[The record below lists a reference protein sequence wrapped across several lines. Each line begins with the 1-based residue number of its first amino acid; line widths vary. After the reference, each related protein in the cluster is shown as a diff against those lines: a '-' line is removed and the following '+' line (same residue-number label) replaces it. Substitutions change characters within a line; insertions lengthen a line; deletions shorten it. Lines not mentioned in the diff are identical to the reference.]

1 MANDADARPTLNDVG
16 NGLAEMESA
25 FYRVRHLAYAA
36 LMLGSADEMPEEA
49 GGALDAIAGL
59 IVGTMD
65 DLNEERHR
73 LWLLTL
79 GNDEASR
86 LHATSEDRS

>member
-1 MANDADARPTLNDVG
+1 MADEANVHPTLNDVG

-25 FYRVRHLAYAA
+25 FYRVRNLAYAA
-36 LMLGSADEMPEEA
+36 RMLGSADEMPREP
-49 GGALDAIAGL
+49 GGALDAIADL

-65 DLNEERHR
+65 ELNSERHR

-79 GNDEASR
+79 GNNEASGR
-86 LHATSEDRS
+86 HVTSR